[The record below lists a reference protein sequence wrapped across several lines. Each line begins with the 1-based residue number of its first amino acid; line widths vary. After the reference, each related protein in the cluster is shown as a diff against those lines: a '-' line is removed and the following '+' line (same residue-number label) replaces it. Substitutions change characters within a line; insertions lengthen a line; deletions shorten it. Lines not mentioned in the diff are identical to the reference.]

1 MGTILATLFLGVSV
15 LATQLHPYPSH
26 DVTVFA
32 QMGKQVFG
40 DGAALWVLQILTAG
54 ILILAAN
61 TAYADFP
68 RLSSIVARD
77 GYLPRQ
83 LATRGD
89 RLVFSN
95 GIVVLALMASAL
107 IVAFGGITN
116 ALIPLY
122 AVGVFTSFTLS
133 QSGMVRHHLRE
144 RNEDWKLH
152 AVISGVGATATFVV
166 LHHRGGHE
174 VHERRVDPARRHP
187 GDRAAVQ
194 GDQAALRRGG
204 RGPPGRRR
212 VQAPPHEPHH
222 RRARRQPAPRR
233 ARGARLREVARPE
246 PPDRDDDRLRRGGA
260 GAHRE
265 GAGPS
270 AASTSRSR
278 SCTRRTGS

>member
-1 MGTILATLFLGVSV
+1 MGE
-15 LATQLHPYPSH
+15 
-26 DVTVFA
+26 
-32 QMGKQVFG
+32 QVFG

-83 LATRGD
+83 LASRGD

-133 QSGMVRHHLRE
+133 QSGMVRHH
-144 RNEDWKLH
+144 
-152 AVISGVGATATFVV
+152 F
-166 LHHRGGHE
+166 
-174 VHERRVDPARRHP
+174 RVRDEGLEGARRHQRRRRD
-187 GDRAAVQ
+187 GDVRRAA
-194 GDQAALRRGG
+194 RSS
-204 RGPPGRRR
+204 
-212 VQAPPHEPHH
+212 
-222 RRARRQPAPRR
+222 RARSSR
-233 ARGARLREVARPE
+233 
-246 PPDRDDDRLRRGGA
+246 A
-260 GAHRE
+260 GAWIPLVVIPAIVCCSRRSS
-265 GAGPS
+265 GTTTRSPRVS
-270 AASTSRSR
+270 A
-278 SCTRRTGS
+278 